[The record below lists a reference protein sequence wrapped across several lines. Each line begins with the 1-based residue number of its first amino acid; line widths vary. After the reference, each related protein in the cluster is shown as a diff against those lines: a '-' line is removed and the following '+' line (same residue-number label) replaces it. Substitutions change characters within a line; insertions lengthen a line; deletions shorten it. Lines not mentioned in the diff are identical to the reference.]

1 MTVFIP
7 KAQVGKSGITPNF
20 LKTLKTYFV
29 NHKNVKVSV
38 LKSGLDVEDK
48 KEKMRE
54 YEKKI
59 LNSLGKMYTSRTIG
73 HTIVVKKW
81 RRAMS
86 I

>member
-1 MTVFIP
+1 MTFIP

-38 LKSGLDVEDK
+38 LKSGLEGKDK
-48 KEKMRE
+48 RQEMKN

-59 LNSLGKMYTSRTIG
+59 LNSLGKCYTTRTIG

-81 RRAMS
+81 RKPQN
-86 I
+86 